1 MHNRQQGQVL
11 PIGLVVLALG
21 VMGALV
27 LYNTGRMATDKM
39 TLANTADAAAYSG
52 SQWQARALNFQSYS
66 NRAMVAN
73 QVSIAQAVSLQSW
86 VAYGA
91 VASENIATVLRP
103 IPVLNVLAA
112 GLETGLTTVEQVMSP
127 VSKAMLKV
135 VDVVNRGLSVSQ
147 QAMFVSTFV
156 ATPDVVKTIVEHSD
170 ERFTINTGFSGL
182 GLANNLSGW
191 ESFTQGF
198 DQQDYAAMSERA
210 ELVNQSRDAF
220 SQQRNWKFF
229 KNFWYYSTPLLRH
242 RIYREGETRLIQ
254 VAGDNGPQ
262 WEWKAKDTMS
272 LHNKLWL
279 VFKSKRFEIPI
290 GWAEAFANTQDA
302 NQTIEPGACTPTS
315 ARRHCA
321 RFLDVNKRSEYLA
334 DTGVR
339 SPVKQKET
347 QIAMR
352 GYTGLQ
358 AFRSLSEA
366 TIQSGVAHL
375 KLKVEVAMPEEQA
388 KSSEALGIGG
398 DFSAPV
404 SLPGAHVSS
413 VSVAEVFYQRPDVY
427 ENPDQALEKANG
439 YNPYWGAR
447 LATVSTADR
456 ALAFSLRPS
465 AASGTKPEGLPQTA
479 DQLGDYQPSGDAAQS
494 EASGFTDANSAQFN
508 PYGTEVSGEVS
519 PPVADF
525 DTVVASL
532 DTQAMGV
539 FQDVIEEELN
549 EVLKDA
555 VKQMLQG
562 AFDEQIGSA
571 RDSIDHLNDRI
582 EQIADDKIEDLI
594 SSDMVEPYLNVVAEA
609 QQIASDYKEEFK
621 RIRDQIAEEF
631 GQAVEAV
638 RADLDQ
644 QVAAIETQIAQLRE
658 RLNSASL
665 NDAAAEDLRAQ
676 IALRREDIIA
686 VYKDFKEDLAHQ
698 LIDIVSE
705 ATDIYVMRLDEALYT
720 VGEWLRSEEEEIEL
734 PWDDI
739 TDDDDD
745 DV

>member
-1 MHNRQQGQVL
+1 MDNRQQGQVL
-11 PIGLVVLALG
+11 PIGLVMLALG

-27 LYNTGRMATDKM
+27 LYNTGQMATDKM

-91 VASENIATVLRP
+91 VASENMATVLGP
-103 IPVLNVLAA
+103 VPVLNVLAS
-112 GLETGLTTVEQVMSP
+112 GLETGLTVVEQVMSP
-127 VSKAMLKV
+127 VSKAMLNV

-191 ESFTQGF
+191 DSFTQGF
-198 DQQDYAAMSERA
+198 DQQDHVAMSERA
-210 ELVNQSRDAF
+210 DLVNQSRDEF
-220 SQQRNWKFF
+220 TQQRNWKFF
-229 KNFWYYSTPLLRH
+229 ENFWYYSTPLLRH

-254 VAGDNGPQ
+254 VEGENGTQ

-290 GWAEAFANTQDA
+290 GWAEAFANTQNS
-302 NQTIEPGACTPTS
+302 NQTIEPGACTPSSTPKD
-315 ARRHCA
+315 CA
-321 RFLDVNKRSEYLA
+321 RFLDVNKHSEYFA
-334 DTGVR
+334 DTGVT

-388 KSSEALGIGG
+388 KSSESLGIGG

-404 SLPGAHVSS
+404 SVPGGLASS
-413 VSVAEVFYQRPDVY
+413 VSVAEVFYQRPDIHD
-427 ENPDQALEKANG
+427 NPDQALEKANG
-439 YNPYWGAR
+439 YNPYWSAR

-465 AASGTKPEGLPQTA
+465 VAAGSKPDGLPQTPN
-479 DQLGDYQPSGDAAQS
+479 QLGDYQPSGDAAQS
-494 EASGFTDANSAQFN
+494 EASGLSDDNFSGFN
-508 PYGTEVSGEVS
+508 PYGTDVGNVISQ
-519 PPVADF
+519 PVADF
-525 DTVVASL
+525 EAVVASL
-532 DTQAMGV
+532 DTQALGG
-539 FQDVIEEELN
+539 FKDTIQNELN

-555 VKQMLQG
+555 VKEMLLG
-562 AFDEQIGSA
+562 AFDEQISSA
-571 RDSIDHLNDRI
+571 RDSVDHLNDRI
-582 EQIADDKIEDLI
+582 EQLANDQVEDLV

-609 QQIASDYKEEFK
+609 QQIAEDYKEEFK

-631 GQAVEAV
+631 GQAVDAV
-638 RADLDQ
+638 RAELEQ
-644 QVAAIETQIAQLRE
+644 KVSAIETQISQLHE

-665 NDAAAEDLRAQ
+665 NDAASEDLRAQ
-676 IALRREDIIA
+676 IAQRREDIID

-698 LIDIVSE
+698 LVDIVSE

-720 VGEWLRSEEEEIEL
+720 VTEWLRSEEEEIEL
-734 PWDDI
+734 PWDDF

-745 DV
+745 DI